1 MKKLKTRLNLG
12 MSTTIHPQTHFSSH
26 FAVCI
31 YKIKRYTAIALPTV
45 VYLCGT
51 WSLMLWEEHWMPQFK
66 NRVLR
71 KVTGAKTEGIGCWRQ
86 LYEELHDL
94 YSPPILLG

>member
-1 MKKLKTRLNLG
+1 MT
-12 MSTTIHPQTHFSSH
+12 
-26 FAVCI
+26 
-31 YKIKRYTAIALPTV
+31 
-45 VYLCGT
+45 
-51 WSLMLWEEHWMPQFK
+51 QFK

-71 KVTGAKTEGIGCWRQ
+71 KVNGAKTEGIGCWRQ